1 MELNPLLLLLVMNV
15 LFLGLGTI
23 IEGTALMIVLVPI
36 LMPTVMAAG
45 IDPVHFGI
53 ILIINLSIGTLTPP
67 IGTVMLVVCN
77 ITKVK
82 VGEFIRESLPLYGAL
97 LVALLLITFVPQI
110 SLALIR

>member
-1 MELNPLLLLLVMNV
+1 
-15 LFLGLGTI
+15 
-23 IEGTALMIVLVPI
+23 MIVLVPI

-82 VGEFIRESLPLYGAL
+82 VGEFIRESFGMYLAL
-97 LVALLLITFVPQI
+97 LVALLLITFIPQI